1 MNKTELAVVDGE
13 RKEASKNPFHAI
25 AHKQKRAVLEVY
37 SELGRIGES
46 CKAAGVSRGSHY
58 HWLRRDRKYAA
69 AFEMAKKM
77 ALDVFV
83 DEIHRRAFHGYDHPL
98 SYEGK
103 LTGDTVKNYS
113 DNLAMFAV
121 KKLDP
126 EYRDNWVA
134 GAMQGPVSVSFTFA
148 PNSVPAK
155 TVIDAEAEV
164 IRKWDR
170 IDKDDDA
177 GNGEANKS

>member
-1 MNKTELAVVDGE
+1 MSKKAELPAE
-13 RKEASKNPFHAI
+13 IEKNPFNAI
-25 AHKQKRAVLEVY
+25 THKQKRAVLEIY

-46 CKAAGVSRGSHY
+46 CKAAGVSRGSHFY
-58 HWLRRDRKYAA
+58 WLRRDRKYAA

-83 DEIHRRAFHGYDHPL
+83 DEVHRRAFHGYDHPL

-103 LTGDTVKNYS
+103 LTGDTVKMYS

-126 EYRDNWVA
+126 EYRDNFIA
-134 GAMQGPVSVSFTFA
+134 GSMQGPSVVTFHFAA
-148 PNSVPAK
+148 PATPPAK
-155 TVIDAEAEV
+155 TVIDAEEAQV
-164 IRKWDR
+164 IAD
-170 IDKDDDA
+170 
-177 GNGEANKS
+177 NGEAKS